1 MDLGIEGRVA
11 LVTGASKG
19 LGLAVAKTLAAE
31 GAKVAIT
38 SRDEEHIQKA
48 AKQIGAT
55 GFAHDSGN
63 LEGIPVLVHE
73 IEHFLGPIDILVT
86 NTGGPPLDPNAL
98 GFSDQQWHDAYE
110 DLVRSP
116 LKFIEA
122 VMPNM
127 RSRNWG
133 RIVNVGSTTIRE
145 PAAGLMLSNANR
157 AATLAAIKTI
167 AHQVARDGVTL
178 NSVLPGRIATDR
190 LYELYGSRQG
200 ADEMA
205 REEIPAGRLGSP
217 EEFAAAVAFLCSAQA
232 SYVTGVGLVVDGG
245 MMRSV

>member
-19 LGLAVAKTLAAE
+19 LGLAVAQTLAAE

-38 SRDEEHIQKA
+38 SRDEKNIQKA

-86 NTGGPPLDPNAL
+86 NTGGPPLDPDAL

-145 PAAGLMLSNANR
+145 PASGLMLSNANR

-232 SYVTGVGLVVDGG
+232 SYVTGVALVVDGG

>member
-19 LGLAVAKTLAAE
+19 LGLAVAQTLAAE

-38 SRDEEHIQKA
+38 SRDEKNIQKA

-55 GFAHDSGN
+55 GFSHDSGN

-86 NTGGPPLDPNAL
+86 NTGGPPLDPDAL

-122 VMPNM
+122 VMPN
-127 RSRNWG
+127 
-133 RIVNVGSTTIRE
+133 
-145 PAAGLMLSNANR
+145 
-157 AATLAAIKTI
+157 I

-232 SYVTGVGLVVDGG
+232 SYVTGVALVVDGG

>member
-98 GFSDQQWHDAYE
+98 GFSDQQWHEAYE
-110 DLVRSP
+110 DLVLSP

-127 RSRNWG
+127 RSRSWG

-157 AATLAAIKTI
+157 SATLAAIKTI

-232 SYVTGVGLVVDGG
+232 SYVTGVALVVDGG